1 MYFFIILIS
10 VFAAVA
16 AIYITLIIKSRRE
29 KIGGFV
35 KGSRVFWKK
44 TEIIKTCVT
53 YQNVRDAVRSGGSP
67 SFTASVTTDHH
78 GDDRIVF
85 RSSHG
90 WKAVLDF
97 GGTSG
102 DRYEFLFYFAGWEV
116 SKDSSPYWK
125 DTMLAMKQY
134 IEALFINL
142 DPSSYFVLKRI

>member
-16 AIYITLIIKSRRE
+16 AIYISLVIKSRRE

-35 KGSRVFWKK
+35 KGNRAFWKK
-44 TEIIKTCVT
+44 TEIIKTYVT
-53 YQNVRDAVRSGGSP
+53 YQSIRDVIESGGSP
-67 SFTASVTTDHH
+67 YFTTSVTTDHH

-97 GGTSG
+97 GGTSS
-102 DRYEFLFYFAGWEV
+102 DRYEFLFYFTGWEI
-116 SKDSSPYWK
+116 SKNSSQYWK

-134 IEALFINL
+134 IETLFINL
-142 DPSSYFVLKRI
+142 DPSSYFVLRRI